1 MSAQDLAAVIAIAQE
16 GGRLV
21 TEMRRG
27 ELGVQTKSSAIDL
40 VTEADVACQALIFDR
55 LHTLAPEVGFWGE
68 ESDAGRPDTDYFW
81 LVDPIDGTVNYA
93 HNVPWYG
100 VNIALNRGDETLL
113 GVTLGLP
120 SGTLFWAEKGKG
132 AFSQEVGG
140 VAQRMQV
147 STAKSLS
154 TSLLSTGFPY
164 HRGKHPDNNGAE
176 FARIMPKCQG
186 VRRMGSF
193 VLDMAHVAAGHLEA
207 HWEAGGHAW
216 DAAPGLLMIQEA
228 GGTVTT
234 YAGAPWLPE
243 DRTIL
248 ASNGLIHEELLAE
261 IQTARSTLTATMY

>member
-1 MSAQDLAAVIAIAQE
+1 MSAHNLAAIIAFAQE

-27 ELGVQTKSSAIDL
+27 QVAIRSKSSAIDL
-40 VTEADVACQALIFDR
+40 VTEADVACQALLYER

-68 ESDAGRPDTDYFW
+68 ESDHGRPDTDYFW

-113 GVTLGLP
+113 GVTLALP
-120 SGTLFWAEKGKG
+120 SGTLYWAEKGKG
-132 AFSQEVGG
+132 SFSQEVGE

-147 STAKSLS
+147 STAQ
-154 TSLLSTGFPY
+154 TVGHSLLSTGFPY
-164 HRGKHPDNNGAE
+164 HRGKHPDNNGVE

-193 VLDMAHVAAGHLEA
+193 VLDMAHVAAGYLEA

-228 GGTVTT
+228 GGTVTN
-234 YAGAPWLPE
+234 YVGDPWHLE

-248 ASNGLIHEELLAE
+248 ASNGLIHEELLGE
-261 IQTARSTLTATMY
+261 IQTARSALTATIY